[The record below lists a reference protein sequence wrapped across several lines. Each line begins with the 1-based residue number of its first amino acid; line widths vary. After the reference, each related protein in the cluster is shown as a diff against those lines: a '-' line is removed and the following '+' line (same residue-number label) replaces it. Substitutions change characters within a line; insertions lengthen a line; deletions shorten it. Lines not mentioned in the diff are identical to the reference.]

1 MTISINAPI
10 RAVGLAVLAALAV
23 ACGGGDGKPAAKAAK
38 SAAAAGEASKKVA
51 ETPGKAADDGLANAV
66 AVGKTAAA
74 VDLKYDLPT
83 RPAAGQPFEVEL
95 VFLPRIPA
103 DTLDVQATGMPGLI
117 VAGGATAAF
126 APVAVGERYVAKA
139 AAAGARA
146 GPVLR
151 RRDGE
156 AHDRVADRCPHI
168 LRAGGHRCAAGGG
181 EADARHEARAAARTV
196 ETTKASRRRRLSR
209 RRSRGL
215 RLEWRPLGP
224 EEDRSRAMVRWFRQV
239 AAGRFRYTPRPFAP
253 GVPS

>member
-1 MTISINAPI
+1 MTISFNAPI

-51 ETPGKAADDGLANAV
+51 ETPGKVADDGLANAV

-83 RPAAGQPFEVEL
+83 RPAVGQPFEVEL

-126 APVAVGERYVAKA
+126 APVAVGERYVAKLLLQVPEPGLYYVGVTA
-139 AAAGARA
+139 KLTTKSQTDARTFSVPVVIGALPA
-146 GPVLR
+146 VEKPTPATNG
-151 RRDGE
+151 
-156 AHDRVADRCPHI
+156 
-168 LRAGGHRCAAGGG
+168 AGGG
-181 EADARHEARAAARTV
+181 ENV
-196 ETTKASRRRRLSR
+196 ETTKAV
-209 RRSRGL
+209 
-215 RLEWRPLGP
+215 E
-224 EEDRSRAMVRWFRQV
+224 
-239 AAGRFRYTPRPFAP
+239 TTK
-253 GVPS
+253 

>member
-1 MTISINAPI
+1 MTISFNAPI

-103 DTLDVQATGMPGLI
+103 DTLDVQATGMPGLV

-126 APVAVGERYVAKA
+126 APVAVGERYVAKLLLQVPEPGLYYVGVTA
-139 AAAGARA
+139 KLTTKSQTDARTFSVPVVIGALPA
-146 GPVLR
+146 VEKPTPATNG
-151 RRDGE
+151 
-156 AHDRVADRCPHI
+156 AS
-168 LRAGGHRCAAGGG
+168 GG
-181 EADARHEARAAARTV
+181 ENV
-196 ETTKASRRRRLSR
+196 ETTKAV
-209 RRSRGL
+209 
-215 RLEWRPLGP
+215 E
-224 EEDRSRAMVRWFRQV
+224 
-239 AAGRFRYTPRPFAP
+239 TTK
-253 GVPS
+253 

>member
-1 MTISINAPI
+1 MTISSNAPI
-10 RAVGLAVLAALAV
+10 RAVGLAALAALAV

-103 DTLDVQATGMPGLI
+103 ETLDVQATGMPGLV

-126 APVAVGERYVAKA
+126 TPVAVGERYVAKLLLQVPEPGLYYVGVTA
-139 AAAGARA
+139 KLTTKSQTDARTFSVPVVIGALPA
-146 GPVLR
+146 VEKPTPATNGVS
-151 RRDGE
+151 
-156 AHDRVADRCPHI
+156 
-168 LRAGGHRCAAGGG
+168 GG
-181 EADARHEARAAARTV
+181 ENV
-196 ETTKASRRRRLSR
+196 ETTKAV
-209 RRSRGL
+209 
-215 RLEWRPLGP
+215 E
-224 EEDRSRAMVRWFRQV
+224 
-239 AAGRFRYTPRPFAP
+239 TTK
-253 GVPS
+253 

>member
-103 DTLDVQATGMPGLI
+103 DTLDVQATGMPGLV

-126 APVAVGERYVAKA
+126 TPVAVGERYVAKLLLQVPEPGLYYVGVTAKLTTKSQTDARTFSVPVVIGALPAVEKPTPA
-139 AAAGARA
+139 ANGAS
-146 GPVLR
+146 
-151 RRDGE
+151 
-156 AHDRVADRCPHI
+156 
-168 LRAGGHRCAAGGG
+168 GG
-181 EADARHEARAAARTV
+181 ENV
-196 ETTKASRRRRLSR
+196 ETTKAV
-209 RRSRGL
+209 
-215 RLEWRPLGP
+215 E
-224 EEDRSRAMVRWFRQV
+224 
-239 AAGRFRYTPRPFAP
+239 TTK
-253 GVPS
+253 

>member
-23 ACGGGDGKPAAKAAK
+23 ACGGGDDKPAAKAAK
-38 SAAAAGEASKKVA
+38 SAAAAGEASKNVA

-103 DTLDVQATGMPGLI
+103 DTLDVQATGMPGLV

-126 APVAVGERYVAKA
+126 TPVAVGERYVAKLLLQVTEPGLYYIGVTA
-139 AAAGARA
+139 K
-146 GPVLR
+146 LTT
-151 RRDGE
+151 E
-156 AHDRVADRCPHI
+156 SQT
-168 LRAGGHRCAAGGG
+168 
-181 EADARHEARAAARTV
+181 DARTFSVPVVIGALPAVEKATPGTQGANGVENV
-196 ETTKASRRRRLSR
+196 ETTKAV
-209 RRSRGL
+209 
-215 RLEWRPLGP
+215 E
-224 EEDRSRAMVRWFRQV
+224 
-239 AAGRFRYTPRPFAP
+239 TTK
-253 GVPS
+253 